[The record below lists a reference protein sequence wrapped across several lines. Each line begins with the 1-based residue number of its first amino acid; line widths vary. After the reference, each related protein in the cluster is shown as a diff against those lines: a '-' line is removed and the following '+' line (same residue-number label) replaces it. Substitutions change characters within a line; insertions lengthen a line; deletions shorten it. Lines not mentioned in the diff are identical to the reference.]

1 MGCYNNHGY
10 YDNIISIEEIQDK
23 LLVRPFLTQSLPPS
37 LLPPCIP
44 SLLPSS
50 CPSPSDPHTLSLT
63 RHLLSLLTLPHS
75 PPSLTPHPPSLSTFS
90 HSTFSLTLHL
100 LSLLT
105 LPHSPPSLTP
115 HPPSLSTFSHSSPSL
130 TLHLLSLL
138 TLPHSPPSLT
148 PHPPS
153 LSTLPHSLPHT
164 ILFAVCSQSTEQIT
178 GCTSHGRRTLSLSL
192 LHQWRWSLLK
202 IFDIPSAH
210 IW

>member
-23 LLVRPFLTQSLPPS
+23 LLVRPFLTQSLSPS

-63 RHLLSLLTLPHS
+63 LHLLSFLTLPHS
-75 PPSLTPHPPSLSTFS
+75 PPSLTSPS
-90 HSTFSLTLHL
+90 
-100 LSLLT
+100 
-105 LPHSPPSLTP
+105 
-115 HPPSLSTFSHSSPSL
+115 PSLSTFSHSSPSL

-148 PHPPS
+148 HSRIQSFLQSVPRVLSRS
-153 LSTLPHSLPHT
+153 LAAQVMGGEPCHYHCSISGGGACSKSLIFHLPIFGDVEVPFNGFEITTSSVCIVGLPYRVHT
-164 ILFAVCSQSTEQIT
+164 
-178 GCTSHGRRTLSLSL
+178 R
-192 LHQWRWSLLK
+192 
-202 IFDIPSAH
+202 
-210 IW
+210 